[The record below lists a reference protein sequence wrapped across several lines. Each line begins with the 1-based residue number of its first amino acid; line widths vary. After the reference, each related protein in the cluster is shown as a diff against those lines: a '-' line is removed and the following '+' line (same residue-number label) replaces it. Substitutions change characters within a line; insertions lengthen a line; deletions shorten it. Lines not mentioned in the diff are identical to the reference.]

1 MKQLLRILLCLFV
14 TVQLQGCSSEEH
26 ISAQAYKLSGNIV
39 DIGERITFPGEII
52 VKNGII
58 SEIRHVETVDENAP
72 YYLPGFI
79 DGHIHIES
87 SMLTPANFAR
97 LAVAHGTIGVMADP
111 HEITNV
117 LGEAGLD
124 YMLDNAK
131 GMNFN
136 FWYGV
141 PSCVPSSHL
150 ETAGAIIDAEE
161 TERLLQKQGITH
173 LAEMMNYPGVING
186 DADVMGKIAAARRL
200 GKPVD
205 GHAPGVVGDAL
216 DTYIRAGISTDH
228 ECSTIDEARERLA
241 KSMKVIIREGSSARN
256 FDALIPVIAGASDMV
271 MFCSDDKHPDDLLEG
286 HIDAMVRKGL
296 SKGYDIWDLLTA
308 ACLTP
313 IKHYGLSSGMLQKSD
328 NATFIAV
335 DNLKN
340 LNVLATYI
348 NGKKV
353 YDSHLGV
360 SANIGT
366 PDVSQSQFPNNFIS
380 SKICTADI
388 TVNLENAKKVR
399 VITASDGAILT
410 GEEIVSKDAIH
421 HNPDIQKIVVYNRY
435 GNDTPKVAFIKGFS
449 LEKGAIGA
457 TIAHDSHNI
466 IAIGA
471 DDENIVKA
479 INTLIEAKGG
489 IVVADGEHI
498 KLLNLPIAGL
508 MSPDDG
514 ETVASAYRE
523 LLREARHLGCQ
534 YRSPFITMSFMALPV
549 IPTLKLTDKGL
560 VDVNL
565 FDFVSLTTE

>member
-1 MKQLLRILLCLFV
+1 MKRLLKILLCLCIGF
-14 TVQLQGCSSEEH
+14 QLQGCKSEEN
-26 ISAQAYKLSGNIV
+26 IPAQTYKLSGNIV
-39 DIGERITFPGEII
+39 DIENRATYPGEII
-52 VKNGII
+52 VDNGII
-58 SEIRHVETVDENAP
+58 SEIRRLESIADDAP

-87 SMLTPANFAR
+87 SMLTPSNFAR
-97 LAVAHGTIGVMADP
+97 IAVSHGTIGVMADP

-150 ETAGAIIDAEE
+150 ETAGAVIDAEE
-161 TERLLQKQGITH
+161 TERLLRKPGITH
-173 LAEMMNYPGVING
+173 LAEMMNYPGVINME
-186 DADVMGKIAAARRL
+186 ADVMGKIAAARRL
-200 GKPVD
+200 GKPID
-205 GHAPGVVGDAL
+205 GHAPGVTGSSL
-216 DTYIRAGISTDH
+216 DTYIEAGISTDH
-228 ECSTIDEARERLA
+228 ECSTVEEARERLE
-241 KSMKVIIREGSSARN
+241 KGMKVIIREGSSARN
-256 FDALIPVIAGASDMV
+256 FDVLIPVIAGSSDMV

-308 ACLTP
+308 ACITP
-313 IKHYGLSSGMLQKSD
+313 VRHYGLSSGMLQKGD

-348 NGKKV
+348 DGNKV
-353 YDSHLGV
+353 YDIHSGV
-360 SANIGT
+360 TAEIGT
-366 PDVSQSQFPNNFIS
+366 PEISQSQYPNNFKA
-380 SKICTADI
+380 SKISAADI
-388 TVNLENAKKVR
+388 VVNLENTKTIR
-399 VITASDGAILT
+399 VITASDGELLT
-410 GEEIVSKDAIH
+410 GEDIVSIDAIR
-421 HNPDIQKIVVYNRY
+421 NPDIQKIVVYNRY
-435 GNDTPKVAFIKGFS
+435 GNDVPKVAYIMGFN
-449 LEKGAIGA
+449 LNKGAIGA

-471 DDENIVKA
+471 DDADIVNA
-479 INTLIEAKGG
+479 INTLIDAKGG
-489 IVVADGEHI
+489 IVVADGERV

-508 MSPDDG
+508 VSPDDG
-514 ETVASAYRE
+514 ETVAAAYRE
-523 LLREARHLGCQ
+523 LLQEARNLGCD

-560 VDVNL
+560 VDVNR
-565 FDFVSLTTE
+565 FDFVSLTAD